1 MGHILDVQ
9 NLNKS
14 FKDFTLDD
22 VSFTLKKGYI
32 MGFIGPNGSGK
43 TTTIKLI
50 MNLMKKESGK
60 ITFFDGLT
68 HDKNEKEIKQRIGFV
83 YDENHF
89 YDDLTVTEMKNIISG
104 FYTSWDDTVFLNY
117 LHTFGLPPRKKIK
130 DLSKGMKM
138 KFSIAVALSHNAD
151 LIIMDE
157 PTSGLDPIFRNEMLE
172 ILSEHIQDENKS
184 VLFSTHITT
193 DLEKIADYITFIH
206 NGKIVFSNEKDLVIE
221 SYAIVKGDRK
231 FLDRDVRT
239 QFIGIRENRFGFE
252 GLMKDIKRARDLFD
266 NNAIIEKPSIDQIML
281 YTVRG
286 EIHA

>member
-1 MGHILDVQ
+1 MGNILEVK
-9 NLNKS
+9 NLNKC
-14 FKDFTLDD
+14 FKGFSLDD

-60 ITFFDGLT
+60 ITFFDNLN
-68 HDKNEKEIKQRIGFV
+68 HDKNEKKIKQRIGFV

-89 YDDLTVTEMKNIISG
+89 YEDFTVTEMKNIISR
-104 FYTSWDDTVFLNY
+104 FYQSWDDKVFANY
-117 LHTFGLPPRKKIK
+117 LHVFELPPRKKIK
-130 DLSKGMKM
+130 DLSKGMKL
-138 KFSIAVALSHNAD
+138 KFSIAIALSHNAD

-172 ILSEHIQDENKS
+172 ILSDHIQDENKS

-206 NGKIVFSNEKDLVIE
+206 KGKIVFSEEKDFVLE
-221 SYAIVKGDRK
+221 SYAIVKGDKK
-231 FLDRDVRT
+231 FLDRDVRK

-252 GLMKDIKRARDLFD
+252 GLMRDIKHAHDLFGS
-266 NNAIIEKPSIDQIML
+266 NTIIEKPSLDQIML
-281 YTVRG
+281 YTVRR

>member
-104 FYTSWDDTVFLNY
+104 FYTSWDNTVFLNY